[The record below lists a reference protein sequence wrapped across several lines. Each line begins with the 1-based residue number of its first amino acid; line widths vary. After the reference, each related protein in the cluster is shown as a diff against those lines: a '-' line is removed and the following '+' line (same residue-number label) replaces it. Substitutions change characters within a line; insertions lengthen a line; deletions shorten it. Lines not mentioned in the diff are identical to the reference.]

1 MAFWDIVIADLGA
14 YHRRDLANTGWGFKV
29 RKFLRGYLD
38 TEFRVVFQARVINCL
53 ARSRLKPLGLLLYYR
68 QKSRYCVDI
77 SPWAEIGPGLRL
89 QHPFNIVIG
98 PGARIGRNCILFNG
112 VTLGNA
118 RPDILVTRMPVVG
131 DGCILGTGAKIL
143 GAVAVEEGLLVG
155 ANVLVRKDL
164 ARGGDYFA
172 NLEEARKVRA
182 LPAGAAGSAIPS
194 SGVATTLDKDA
205 HAN

>member
-1 MAFWDIVIADLGA
+1 MAFWKTVIADLGA
-14 YHRRDLANTGWGFKV
+14 YHRRDLSQSGWGFKA

-38 TEFRVVFQARVINCL
+38 TEFRVVFQTRVINRL
-53 ARSRLKPLGLLLYYR
+53 SRSRFKSLGLLLYYR

-98 PGARIGRNCILFNG
+98 PGARIGSNCILFNG

-118 RPDILVTRMPVVG
+118 RPDILVNRMPVVG
-131 DGCILGTGAKIL
+131 DGCVLGTGAKIL
-143 GAVAVEEGLLVG
+143 GAVVVEEGLLVG

-164 ARGGDYFA
+164 VRGGDYFA
-172 NLEEARKVRA
+172 QLEGERKVRV

-194 SGVATTLDKDA
+194 SDMTQNLDKDA